1 MIPTFPKKFPARPGL
16 RGGKAAAAALGAG
29 RLGLRA
35 AAGSGRRGPRRTAGG
50 GEPWRSASLQI
61 QKKGGDGGYSGDTLD
76 VFICFRKIM
85 TNPMIGIIR
94 HFIVMNF

>member
-1 MIPTFPKKFPARPGL
+1 MNISEHNGKPIGSTLRSRDPNARPGL
-16 RGGKAAAAALGAG
+16 RGGTAAAAALGAG

-35 AAGSGRRGPRRTAGG
+35 AAGSGRGGPRRTAGG

-76 VFICFRKIM
+76 VFLCF
-85 TNPMIGIIR
+85 
-94 HFIVMNF
+94 

>member
-35 AAGSGRRGPRRTAGG
+35 AAGSGRGGPRRTAGG

-76 VFICFRKIM
+76 VFLCF
-85 TNPMIGIIR
+85 
-94 HFIVMNF
+94 

>member
-1 MIPTFPKKFPARPGL
+1 MGNPLVQRFAHVIPTFPARPGL

-35 AAGSGRRGPRRTAGG
+35 AAGSGRGGPRRTAGG

-61 QKKGGDGGYSGDTLD
+61 QKKREGTVDIAVIPLMYFS
-76 VFICFRKIM
+76 VFEKL
-85 TNPMIGIIR
+85 
-94 HFIVMNF
+94 